1 MAFILK
7 KNDLTQLHKQT
18 TQEFSFNDELKIT
31 FKSLANPKFQRAY
44 GIISQKSGIDSPL
57 NADTIANI
65 NDDEL
70 TADEALLFAVGE
82 HLVADWTV
90 EDENGEKLPIN
101 GDNFVLLTANVDDSM
116 AFFHGVWRVQGEI
129 AQEVAKQNDIT
140 KKSRPKVAMA
150 KPVQAFNRL

>member
-7 KNDLTQLHKQT
+7 KNDLTQLHKEAT
-18 TQEFSFNDELKIT
+18 KEFSFNDDLKIS

-44 GIISQKSGIDSPL
+44 GIISQKTGIDVPL

-65 NDDEL
+65 NEDEL

-101 GDNFVLLTANVDDSM
+101 GDNFVLLTANVDDPM
-116 AFFHGVWRVQGEI
+116 AFFYWCMECSGQI
-129 AQEVAKQNDIT
+129 AKDIAKQNDIT
-140 KKSRPKVAMA
+140 KK
-150 KPVQAFNRL
+150 KPSKGGNGK